1 MDLKNLVKQI
11 LDQQTQFDYHN
22 HEMWDIKPEFRWTFN
37 KLELGYR
44 LGYDVGPVPL
54 LPKASGY
61 YCIRPIYNLTG
72 LGLYARKMYID
83 VNDENCLFELHP
95 SEFWTEWWT
104 GTHYSIDYIWDNGW
118 QPVHAAIGT
127 NNENNLLKF
136 ESWHKVNP
144 PSFDL
149 PDFLDEL
156 KENKILNIEFKDSK
170 IIEIHLRLGNLFGDW
185 LGTDNATILI
195 PAWRSKYE
203 KEAEKRLQDGWKFKK
218 DYDHDFS
225 YIDDPRLGFWYK

>member
-1 MDLKNLVKQI
+1 MVLKNLVKQI

-156 KENKILNIEFKDSK
+156 KERAKQTMHSTAKEA
-170 IIEIHLRLGNLFGDW
+170 
-185 LGTDNATILI
+185 ATI
-195 PAWRSKYE
+195 AK
-203 KEAEKRLQDGWKFKK
+203 KAKVKRLIIGHYSQRYFDLTPLQDEAQSVFPNTLLAHEGETHEVKRT
-218 DYDHDFS
+218 YDSDS
-225 YIDDPRLGFWYK
+225 